1 MEYGTYG
8 LGRVTALE
16 AASVALVGW
25 ASGNGGGS
33 RGLSDN
39 VIQQKYKQQEFK
51 RRHTGVTTTVVVIG
65 CVTVPVV
72 VAVTVTVEVETETV
86 VAVTVLVVDLH

>member
-1 MEYGTYG
+1 
-8 LGRVTALE
+8 LE
-16 AASVALVGW
+16 AAGVALVGW

-39 VIQQKYKQQEFK
+39 IIQPQHNGKEKFNRQ
-51 RRHTGVTTTVVVIG
+51 HTGVTTTVVVTG

-86 VAVTVLVVDLH
+86 VEVTVLVVDLH